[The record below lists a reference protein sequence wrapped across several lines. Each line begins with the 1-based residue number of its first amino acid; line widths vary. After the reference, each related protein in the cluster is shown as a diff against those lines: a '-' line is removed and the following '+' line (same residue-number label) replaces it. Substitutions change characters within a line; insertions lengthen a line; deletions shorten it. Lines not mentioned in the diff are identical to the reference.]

1 MRQTGRGARFVRQAG
16 PAVNPHGP
24 PPCRQGEQCRPLV
37 YVRARVA
44 VAALAL
50 GGLLVVAGPA
60 SVAVADTPTVVD
72 SYTSGSFPF
81 AVAVS
86 PDGGT
91 LYVANAGDDEVTAV
105 DAATGATLWTVGVGM
120 FPA

>member
-1 MRQTGRGARFVRQAG
+1 PGVNAPNRPWRSVRAPSWSRREPARPTTMPSGRAMSPTRVR
-16 PAVNPHGP
+16 P
-24 PPCRQGEQCRPLV
+24 RP
-37 YVRARVA
+37 RARVA

-91 LYVANAGDDEVTAV
+91 LYVAN
-105 DAATGATLWTVGVGM
+105 
-120 FPA
+120 